1 MPIDRKQLPDNAEV
15 LQQMVLDLIAQL
27 DAEQARR
34 IKTENLLR
42 QLLAA
47 RSGRRSE
54 QITAEQL
61 ELFEAELK
69 AQGINVDDLS
79 KDGDDLSK
87 DKDSGNG
94 SDDKDQP
101 PSPGNSTATNP
112 RGRRALPAHLKRERI
127 VHDLTEE
134 EKHCAVCAQDLREFG
149 EEISERYEY
158 IPAQLIV
165 IEDVCKKYSCDC
177 TVKTA
182 GKPSQPI
189 EKSTAGASLLTQ
201 VIVAKY
207 ADHLPLHR
215 QAKIFSRFGVELSD
229 RTMCGWMGQCAGLLD
244 PLYKTLKAFVLSSKV
259 VGTDDT
265 PVKVLDR
272 KLPQTRK
279 GRIWPYVGD
288 RDHPAV
294 IYDYTP
300 TRERA
305 GPEEFLKG
313 FRGHLQADAYVVY
326 DSFFTD
332 PGRGMVE
339 VGCWAHARRHFHNA
353 LEKDPARMGGV
364 LAMIAH
370 LYEVEKVSR
379 QNGLRGEALRL
390 VRERDARPMLN
401 QLHDYLLT
409 IRTQVLPKSDAGQAI
424 AYTLKNW
431 TALTRYCSD
440 GDLPIDNNGTER
452 SLRGFAVGRNNWTFF
467 GSDNGG
473 RTAAVLRS
481 FVSSCEL
488 VRSIRLSGSAM
499 CSGASRNIRSGG
511 SKNSC
516 RTAGLRFPGNPV
528 TIHPNIRQPG
538 GKRQRGSLGAYAGV
552 KSHNCCERYRKG
564 EAVRFIAAAE

>member
-1 MPIDRKQLPDNAEV
+1 MPINRKQLPESAEV
-15 LQQMVLDLIAQL
+15 LQQMVLDLIARL
-27 DAEQARR
+27 EAEQARR

-47 RSGRRSE
+47 RNGRRSE
-54 QITAEQL
+54 QISEEQL
-61 ELFEAELK
+61 ALFEAELK
-69 AQGINVDDLS
+69 AQGVNVEELS
-79 KDGDDLSK
+79 KGTDSAK
-87 DKDSGNG
+87 DP
-94 SDDKDQP
+94 DDKDP
-101 PSPGNSTATNP
+101 PVSAGSGDETNP

-127 VHDLTEE
+127 VHDLDEA
-134 EKHCAVCAQDLREFG
+134 EKHCTVCAQDLKEFG
-149 EEISERYEY
+149 EETSERYEY

-165 IEDVCKKYSCDC
+165 IEDVCKKYSCGC

-215 QAKIFSRFGVELSD
+215 QSKIFRRFGVELSD
-229 RTMCGWMGQCAGLLD
+229 RTMCGWMRQCAGLLGL
-244 PLYKTLKAFVLSSKV
+244 LYKKLKDFVLSSKV

-272 KLPQTRK
+272 NLPQTRK

-305 GPEEFLKG
+305 GPEKFLKD

-332 PGRGMVE
+332 PERGLVE
-339 VGCWAHARRHFHNA
+339 VGCWAHARRHFYNA
-353 LEKDPARMGGV
+353 LEKDQVRMGGV

-370 LYEVEKVSR
+370 LYEVESIGR
-379 QNGLRGEALRL
+379 ENGWRGQQLRL
-390 VRERDARPMLN
+390 LRERDARPILN
-401 QLHDYLLT
+401 QLHEHLLT
-409 IRTQVLPKSDAGQAI
+409 IREQVLPKSEAGQAVTY
-424 AYTLKNW
+424 ALKNW

-440 GDLPIDNNGTER
+440 GDLLIDNNGTER
-452 SLRGFAVGRNNWTFF
+452 SLRSFAVGRNNWTFF

-473 RTAAVLRS
+473 KTAAVLRS
-481 FVSSCEL
+481 FVTSCEL
-488 VRSIRLSGSAM
+488 ARIDPFAWFRDVLGRIADHPVKRLEELLPH
-499 CSGASRNIRSGG
+499 RWV
-511 SKNSC
+511 
-516 RTAGLRFPGNPV
+516 PV
-528 TIHPNIRQPG
+528 TR
-538 GKRQRGSLGAYAGV
+538 
-552 KSHNCCERYRKG
+552 
-564 EAVRFIAAAE
+564 

>member
-1 MPIDRKQLPDNAEV
+1 VPIDRKQLPDNAEV
-15 LQQMVLDLIAQL
+15 LQQMVLGLIAQL

-69 AQGINVDDLS
+69 AQGINV
-79 KDGDDLSK
+79 DDLSK

-244 PLYKTLKAFVLSSKV
+244 PLYKTLKDFVLSSKV

-488 VRSIRLSGSAM
+488 VRVDPFVWFRDVLGRIAEH
-499 CSGASRNIRSGG
+499 
-511 SKNSC
+511 
-516 RTAGLRFPGNPV
+516 PV
-528 TIHPNIRQPG
+528 
-538 GKRQRGSLGAYAGV
+538 KRIEELLPHRWV
-552 KSHNCCERYRKG
+552 P
-564 EAVRFIAAAE
+564 AAL